1 MLYLCQGQP
10 QSHVSNAGTIN
21 TMRKLLLQEDY
32 VEITPHLSNSDA
44 GSLLDFILSLLRN
57 ELHSNGESEIV
68 NQRARRLMLKVASKM
83 HIIPKSLFI
92 KGVTMKANPIGRGGF
107 GYVFKGELGGAL
119 VALKYLH
126 KNAPHNYRVSRQ

>member
-1 MLYLCQGQP
+1 MLYLCQSQQP
-10 QSHVSNAGTIN
+10 TLSNVGAIEI
-21 TMRKLLLQEDY
+21 MRKLLLQEDY
-32 VEITPHLSNSDA
+32 VEITPHISNSDA

-57 ELHSNGESEIV
+57 ELYSNGELKI
-68 NQRARRLMLKVASKM
+68 NRRARRLLLKVASKT

-92 KGVTMKANPIGRGGF
+92 KGVTMKANLIGRGGF